1 MKRNERNKPMIKE
14 LIEIIRIKQWY
25 KNGVVFAALFFSK
38 NITNPDMILLAI
50 VGFFSLC
57 LISSSSYIINDIIDA
72 KADKFHD
79 KKKLRPIPSGRIS
92 IPIAIFF
99 AILLLGTGIVGAMA
113 LGGKFL
119 LSAIGLVVLM
129 SAYNLGIKN
138 IAFADVSSLSTNFM
152 IRAVS
157 GAYAIGVIPSPWLIL
172 GTYLVALFLAIAK
185 RKSDLDVLG
194 EKARD
199 YKKVF
204 ETYSVKILEQFLGIV
219 AGLLFITYCLYS
231 FLSSQAHW
239 IIMMMSIPI
248 VSFIIFR
255 YFNAVI
261 QNHKMA
267 RDADEIFGD
276 MQMVLAMILW
286 GIVFLFGAYYSE
298 IRAIINI

>member
-1 MKRNERNKPMIKE
+1 MILA
-14 LIEIIRIKQWY
+14 LIETLRIRQWY
-25 KNGVVFAALFFSK
+25 KNAVVFAAIFFSK
-38 NITNPDMILLAI
+38 NITNPDLII
-50 VGFFSLC
+50 SSVIGFFALC
-57 LISSSSYIINDIIDA
+57 LISSFSYIINDIIDS
-72 KADKFHD
+72 KTDKFHD
-79 KKKLRPIPSGRIS
+79 KKKLRPIPSGRLP
-92 IPIAIFF
+92 IPVAIFF
-99 AILLLGTGIVGAMA
+99 AIVLLIVGIGIAWIV
-113 LGGKFL
+113 GPKFL
-119 LSAIGLVVLM
+119 LCAIGLIILM

-138 IAFADVSSLSTNFM
+138 IAFADVSILSSNFM

-157 GAYAIGVIPSPWLIL
+157 GAYAIGVLPSPWLIL

-185 RKSDLDVLG
+185 RKSDLDILG
-194 EKARD
+194 EKAKE

-204 ETYSVKILEQFLGIV
+204 EVYSSKVLEQFLGIV

-267 RDADEIFGD
+267 RDADEVFGD
-276 MQMVLAMILW
+276 KQMIGAMFLW
-286 GIVFLFGAYYSE
+286 GILFLVGIYFSE
-298 IRAIINI
+298 IRMIVNL